1 MSAPKRRVL
10 FIDRD
15 GTLIVEPPDEQ
26 IDSLDKLELV
36 PGVIPA
42 LLRLAQAGYEFVIV
56 SNQDGLGT
64 DSFPTP
70 HYEVPQRK
78 MLDLFASQGVHF
90 SAVHVDPH
98 FEHDGAPTRKPGIG
112 MVLDYLKSGE
122 LDLADSWVIGDRETD
137 LQLAANMGIGGLRL
151 GGGFATWAAIAH
163 RLVDRPRQASVAR
176 KTRETDIRVF
186 VDLDASQS
194 PGPGAGLG
202 AGPGA
207 DPVAGPGAG
216 SSNRVNTGIGFFDH
230 MLDQLA
236 SHGGFR
242 LELECRGDLQI
253 DEHHTV
259 EDCALALGQAL
270 NQALGDRRGVGRY
283 GFLLPMDESLA
294 QVAIDLSGRPAF
306 SFEAR
311 FPRDRV
317 GELSTEMVRHF
328 FASLSQTLGAAIH
341 LQVKGENT
349 HHMVE
354 ALFKGAGRALRPAL
368 ARGGG
373 AVPSTKGVL

>member
-1 MSAPKRRVL
+1 MNNAGDNKRRVL

-15 GTLIVEPPDEQ
+15 GTLIIEPPDEQ
-26 IDSLDKLELV
+26 IDSLEKLDLV

-42 LLRLAQAGYEFVIV
+42 LLALKSAGYEFVIV

-64 DSFPTP
+64 DSFPAET
-70 HYEVPQRK
+70 YELPQSK
-78 MLDLFASQGVHF
+78 MMALFASQGIEF

-98 FEHDGAPTRKPGIG
+98 FEHEQSPNRKPGIG
-112 MVLDYLKSGE
+112 MVLDYLKSGT

-137 LQLAANMGIGGLRL
+137 LQLAENMGIGGLKL
-151 GGGFATWAAIAH
+151 DGGEGGWASIAH
-163 RLVDRPRQASVAR
+163 KLVNRPRQATVNR
-176 KTRETDIRVF
+176 KTNETDIRVF
-186 VDLDASQS
+186 VDLDA
-194 PGPGAGLG
+194 P
-202 AGPGA
+202 
-207 DPVAGPGAG
+207 G
-216 SSNRVNTGIGFFDH
+216 SSEVQTGIGFFDH

-242 LELECRGDLQI
+242 LDLDCRGDLEI

-259 EDCALALGQAL
+259 EDCALALGQAMST
-270 NQALGDRRGVGRY
+270 ALGDRRGIGRY

-306 SFEAR
+306 GFEAT
-311 FPRDRV
+311 FSRDRV

-328 FASLSQTLGAAIH
+328 FASLSQSLGAAIH
-341 LQVKGENT
+341 LKVEGENT
-349 HHMVE
+349 HHMIE

-368 ARGGG
+368 TRQGSEL
-373 AVPSTKGVL
+373 PSTKGMLG